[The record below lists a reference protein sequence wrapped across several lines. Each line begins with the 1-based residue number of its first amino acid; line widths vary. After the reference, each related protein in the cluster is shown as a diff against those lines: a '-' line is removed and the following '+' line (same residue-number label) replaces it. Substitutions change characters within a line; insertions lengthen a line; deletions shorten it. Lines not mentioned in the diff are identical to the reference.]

1 MITLGSVLDAYAD
14 AYGES
19 HQLSY
24 EQGDSNWID
33 PPTVQGS
40 DIQW

>member
-1 MITLGSVLDAYAD
+1 VIPLQSIIDAYAD

-24 EQGDSNWID
+24 EQGDSNWVA
-33 PPTVQGS
+33 PPTVWGS
-40 DIQW
+40 DIAW